1 MSVKFSDSVKY
12 IGVDDTTID
21 LFESQ
26 YVVPKGVSYNSYVI
40 LDDKVA
46 LMDTVDKRGMEQ
58 WEKNLTAALD
68 GRAVDYLIIQHLE
81 PDHACLLYTS
91 HDKAALYVFNHRS
104 FFDIVVGYATAP
116 IPSAFVS
123 KKEIEK
129 VPMISWWMKYLNCLF
144 LDRDDIRQGM
154 KVILTGIELM
164 KEGTNIFIAPEGTRN
179 SSDELLP
186 FHEASF
192 KLAEKSKSP
201 IVPVAMNNMDAVLEQ
216 HMPWIRRTHVIIEY
230 CEPIYMD
237 SMERAEKKKIGEKVR
252 QIISDKIK
260 ENAAEV

>member
-1 MSVKFSDSVKY
+1 MRLV
-12 IGVDDTTID
+12 
-21 LFESQ
+21 L
-26 YVVPKGVSYNSYVI
+26 
-40 LDDKVA
+40 VA
-46 LMDTVDKRGMEQ
+46 IF
-58 WEKNLTAALD
+58 
-68 GRAVDYLIIQHLE
+68 LI
-81 PDHACLLYTS
+81 LYTIFTIPMALVLWIIGKFDERKKEVVAQVCVKGGFKAILFLS
-91 HDKAALYVFNHRS
+91 GVRLTVKGKENIVRDGAALYAYNHRG
-104 FFDIVVGYATAP
+104 FFDILVGYTTAP
-116 IPSAFVS
+116 MPTPFIS

>member
-1 MSVKFSDSVKY
+1 MRLV
-12 IGVDDTTID
+12 
-21 LFESQ
+21 L
-26 YVVPKGVSYNSYVI
+26 
-40 LDDKVA
+40 VA
-46 LMDTVDKRGMEQ
+46 IF
-58 WEKNLTAALD
+58 
-68 GRAVDYLIIQHLE
+68 LI
-81 PDHACLLYTS
+81 LYTIFTIPMALVLWIIGKFDERKKEVVAQVCVKGGFKAILFLS
-91 HDKAALYVFNHRS
+91 GVRLTVKGKENIVRDGAALYAYNHRG
-104 FFDIVVGYATAP
+104 FFDILVGYTTAP
-116 IPSAFVS
+116 MPTAFIS

-216 HMPWIRRTHVIIEY
+216 HMPWIHRTHVIIEY

>member
-1 MSVKFSDSVKY
+1 MR
-12 IGVDDTTID
+12 TIIVV
-21 LFESQ
+21 LF
-26 YVVPKGVSYNSYVI
+26 
-40 LDDKVA
+40 L
-46 LMDTVDKRGMEQ
+46 
-58 WEKNLTAALD
+58 
-68 GRAVDYLIIQHLE
+68 
-81 PDHACLLYTS
+81 LLYTIVS
-91 HDKAALYVFNHRS
+91 LPMYLIGFILGKMDPKKKVRMSQRFVAGGFRCILFLSGVKVTVKGKENQIHDKAALYVFNHRS

-123 KKEIEK
+123 KKEIAK

-179 SSDELLP
+179 SSDELLT

-216 HMPWIRRTHVIIEY
+216 HMPWIHRTHVIIEY

>member
-1 MSVKFSDSVKY
+1 
-12 IGVDDTTID
+12 
-21 LFESQ
+21 
-26 YVVPKGVSYNSYVI
+26 
-40 LDDKVA
+40 
-46 LMDTVDKRGMEQ
+46 
-58 WEKNLTAALD
+58 
-68 GRAVDYLIIQHLE
+68 
-81 PDHACLLYTS
+81 
-91 HDKAALYVFNHRS
+91 
-104 FFDIVVGYATAP
+104 
-116 IPSAFVS
+116 
-123 KKEIEK
+123 
-129 VPMISWWMKYLNCLF
+129 MISWWMKYLNCLF

-216 HMPWIRRTHVIIEY
+216 HMPWIHRTHVIIEY